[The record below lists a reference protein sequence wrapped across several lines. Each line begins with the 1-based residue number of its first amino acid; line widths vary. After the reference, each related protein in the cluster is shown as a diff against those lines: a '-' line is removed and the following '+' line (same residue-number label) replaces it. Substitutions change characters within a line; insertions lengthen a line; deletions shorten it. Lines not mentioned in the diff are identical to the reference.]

1 MSNRRVFGRTTTDL
15 SLLRAGAGAG
25 AGAGVASSPITRP
38 TQLPTTLPPSNETAE
53 HDNARKQAKGMVQ
66 VHVMPYLTPH
76 KVSILILIEYFCQHQ
91 APQNDVQKLSQLL
104 LKCIQDPS
112 EYLRNDLKKFGEQVA
127 REAGQAAWD
136 HLQAILM
143 RIKCTYHLSDFMV
156 GKLENEIGENSSS
169 TRPVGLAGLVIPSDD
184 PMTANVQGGL
194 DPTSILG
201 LYIRKAQIEFRKL
214 LFECACQLFSA
225 LETYKAS
232 LYKKDNFP
240 GQDGQVVQSVYDA
253 EKYLDLQTQHLS
265 NPSLQDIPNEVL
277 EHVQN
282 IQLRMP
288 TVAKSHYVM
297 CLQAQQTGN
306 FEMAI
311 QSLHQFFDYCMSM
324 QDQALYQYAL
334 LNLAILHARFGHFDQ
349 ARFAIR
355 ETVEVARDNMDQECL
370 SYALSWHD
378 RLTGTGATSSAE
390 MSEARNLANL
400 SGRAEGQPFHYLQS
414 LGELIKAKQ
423 LQGESTSRTLE
434 ALVRSSSINLRH
446 SLDGVGGVVQLLQS
460 RTWEAYGNAPL
471 SSLYSQLQ
479 HHFRPSES
487 DMNDAASSLS
497 KFASDLAL
505 TGQYQDAL
513 RVLEQAKTKFPL
525 RTMRATPWVQTLLQ
539 ILQKRALGS
548 NRLRDAEIWTAQL
561 GATLT
566 TPTILSN
573 PKKRPIEV
581 DLEQE
586 QETGV
591 ATKRRPRGKAAPK
604 KEQEPKK
611 KEYADEAETNRTQ
624 MDDTTLEIQLDII
637 LQSSLLSVL
646 AGQRLS
652 GIEQLSEGL
661 ELVRQSQWPGTQK
674 FTVIYLLA
682 LAELYLMS
690 DSAISAMPLLL
701 VAIMLSEDNFQRP
714 LQFVVKL
721 RMADVLLHLDSVQQ
735 ASDLVDGV
743 MAMVLNQGDVF
754 VQALAYFQNAKCLL
768 ARVNQFTLR
777 QSKRSQELQW
787 ELTKRNNLLQV
798 CELLRHALQGFRV
811 IESLKDVAQVLYF
824 MVRVFH
830 ELDLAQELEAA
841 LSEYREVSKKLS
853 EGTMSQEPSWYSYYY
868 THDAF
873 DGLLRPERG
882 H

>member
-1 MSNRRVFGRTTTDL
+1 M
-15 SLLRAGAGAG
+15 A
-25 AGAGVASSPITRP
+25 
-38 TQLPTTLPPSNETAE
+38 
-53 HDNARKQAKGMVQ
+53 Q
-66 VHVMPYLTPH
+66 VHVMAYLTPH
-76 KVSILILIEYFCQHQ
+76 KISILILIEYFCQHQ
-91 APQNDVQKLSQLL
+91 SPPNDVQKLSQFL

-112 EYLRNDLKKFGEQVA
+112 EYLQTDLKRFGEQVA
-127 REAGQAAWD
+127 REAGQPAWD
-136 HLQAILM
+136 HLQETLM
-143 RIKCTYHLSDFMV
+143 RIKSSHHLSDFLV
-156 GKLENEIGENSSS
+156 SKLQKEDCENLS
-169 TRPVGLAGLVIPSDD
+169 TIRPVGLAGLIIPSSEA
-184 PMTANVQGGL
+184 M

-214 LFECACQLFSA
+214 LFEDTCQLFCA
-225 LETYKAS
+225 IETYKAS
-232 LYKKDNFP
+232 LYKKDDFP
-240 GQDGQVVQSVYDA
+240 DQDGLVIQSVYDA

-277 EHVQN
+277 EHVKSV
-282 IQLRMP
+282 QLRMP
-288 TVAKSHYVM
+288 TVAKSHYIM

-306 FEMAI
+306 FEMAV

-324 QDQALYQYAL
+324 HDQALYQYAL

-390 MSEARNLANL
+390 MNEARNLA
-400 SGRAEGQPFHYLQS
+400 GQIEGQSFHYLQS
-414 LGELIKAKQ
+414 LGELIKSRQ
-423 LQGESTSRTLE
+423 LQSESTSETLE

-446 SLDGVGGVVQLLQS
+446 SLDGVGGVVQLFQS

-471 SSLYSQLQ
+471 SSLYSQMQ

-487 DMNDAASSLS
+487 DMSDAASSLS

-505 TGQYQDAL
+505 SGQYQEAL
-513 RVLEQAKTKFPL
+513 RVLEQAKSKFPL

-561 GATLT
+561 GATLV
-566 TPTILSN
+566 TPTIQPSN
-573 PKKRPIEV
+573 LKKRPIEV
-581 DLEQE
+581 VEQE
-586 QETGV
+586 KEAEIEV
-591 ATKRRPRGKAAPK
+591 AMKRGPKGKVAPK
-604 KEQEPKK
+604 KEQELK
-611 KEYADEAETNRTQ
+611 KEQADEAEKIRPTQ
-624 MDDTTLEIQLDII
+624 MDDTTLDIQLDII
-637 LQSSLLSVL
+637 LQSSLLSAL

-661 ELVRQSQWPGTQK
+661 ELVRQNQWPGTQK
-674 FTVIYLLA
+674 FTVVYLLA
-682 LAELYLMS
+682 LAELYLDS
-690 DSAISAMPLLL
+690 DSAISALPLLL

-768 ARVNQFTLR
+768 ARANQFT
-777 QSKRSQELQW
+777 KRSKGSPPEPQR
-787 ELTKRNNLLQV
+787 ELTKRNSLFQV
-798 CELLRHALQGFRV
+798 YELLRHALRGFRV
-811 IESLKDVAQVLYF
+811 VESLKDIAQVLYF

-830 ELDLAQELEAA
+830 ELDLAEDLKAA
-841 LSEYREVSKKLS
+841 LAEYKNVSKRLL
-853 EGTMSQEPSWYSYYY
+853 EGTMNQEPSWYSYYY

-873 DGLLRPERG
+873 DSLLRSKTESQAQMDIDR
-882 H
+882 

>member
-1 MSNRRVFGRTTTDL
+1 M
-15 SLLRAGAGAG
+15 A
-25 AGAGVASSPITRP
+25 
-38 TQLPTTLPPSNETAE
+38 
-53 HDNARKQAKGMVQ
+53 Q
-66 VHVMPYLTPH
+66 VHVMAYLTPH
-76 KVSILILIEYFCQHQ
+76 KISILILIEYFCQHQ
-91 APQNDVQKLSQLL
+91 SPPNDVQKLSQFL

-112 EYLRNDLKKFGEQVA
+112 EYLQTDLKRFGEQVA
-127 REAGQAAWD
+127 REAGQPAWD
-136 HLQAILM
+136 HLQETLM
-143 RIKCTYHLSDFMV
+143 RIKSSHHLSDFLV
-156 GKLENEIGENSSS
+156 SKLQKEDCENLS
-169 TRPVGLAGLVIPSDD
+169 TIRPVGLAGLIIPSSEA
-184 PMTANVQGGL
+184 M

-214 LFECACQLFSA
+214 LFEDTCQLFCA
-225 LETYKAS
+225 IETYKAS
-232 LYKKDNFP
+232 LYKKDDFP
-240 GQDGQVVQSVYDA
+240 DQDGLVIQSVYDA

-277 EHVQN
+277 EHVKSV
-282 IQLRMP
+282 QLRMP
-288 TVAKSHYVM
+288 TVAKSHYIM

-306 FEMAI
+306 FEMAV

-324 QDQALYQYAL
+324 HDQALYQYAL

-390 MSEARNLANL
+390 MNEARNLA
-400 SGRAEGQPFHYLQS
+400 GQIEGQSFHYLQS
-414 LGELIKAKQ
+414 LGELIKSRQ
-423 LQGESTSRTLE
+423 LQSESTSETLE

-446 SLDGVGGVVQLLQS
+446 SLDGVGGVVQLFQS

-471 SSLYSQLQ
+471 SSLYSQMQ

-487 DMNDAASSLS
+487 DMSDAASSLS

-505 TGQYQDAL
+505 SGQYQEAL
-513 RVLEQAKTKFPL
+513 RVLEQAKSKFPL

-561 GATLT
+561 GATLV
-566 TPTILSN
+566 TPTIQPSN
-573 PKKRPIEV
+573 LKKRPIEV
-581 DLEQE
+581 VEQE
-586 QETGV
+586 KEAEIEV
-591 ATKRRPRGKAAPK
+591 ATKRGPKGKVAPK
-604 KEQEPKK
+604 KEQELKK
-611 KEYADEAETNRTQ
+611 KEQADEAEKIRPTQ
-624 MDDTTLEIQLDII
+624 MDDTTLDIQLDII

-661 ELVRQSQWPGTQK
+661 ELVRQNQWPGTQK
-674 FTVIYLLA
+674 FTVVYLLA
-682 LAELYLMS
+682 LAELYLDS
-690 DSAISAMPLLL
+690 DSAISALPLLL

-721 RMADVLLHLDSVQQ
+721 RMTDVLLHFDSVQQ

-768 ARVNQFTLR
+768 ARANQFT
-777 QSKRSQELQW
+777 KRSKGSSPEPQR
-787 ELTKRNNLLQV
+787 ELTKRNSLFQV
-798 CELLRHALQGFRV
+798 YELLRHALQGFRV
-811 IESLKDVAQVLYF
+811 VESLKDIAQVLYF

-830 ELDLAQELEAA
+830 ELDLAEDLKAA
-841 LSEYREVSKKLS
+841 LAEYKNVSKRLL
-853 EGTMSQEPSWYSYYY
+853 EGTMNQEPSWYSYYY

-873 DGLLRPERG
+873 DSLLRSKTESQAQMDIDR
-882 H
+882 

>member
-1 MSNRRVFGRTTTDL
+1 M
-15 SLLRAGAGAG
+15 A
-25 AGAGVASSPITRP
+25 
-38 TQLPTTLPPSNETAE
+38 
-53 HDNARKQAKGMVQ
+53 
-66 VHVMPYLTPH
+66 YLTPH
-76 KVSILILIEYFCQHQ
+76 KISILILIEYFCQHQ
-91 APQNDVQKLSQLL
+91 SPPNDVQKLSQFL

-112 EYLRNDLKKFGEQVA
+112 EYLQNDLKRFGEQVA
-127 REAGQAAWD
+127 REAGQPAWD
-136 HLQAILM
+136 HLQETLM
-143 RIKCTYHLSDFMV
+143 RIKSSHHLSDFLV
-156 GKLENEIGENSSS
+156 SKLQKEDCENLS
-169 TRPVGLAGLVIPSDD
+169 TIRPVGLAGLIIPSSEA
-184 PMTANVQGGL
+184 MTTNIQGGL

-214 LFECACQLFSA
+214 LFEDTCQLFCA
-225 LETYKAS
+225 IETYKAS
-232 LYKKDNFP
+232 LYKRDDFP
-240 GQDGQVVQSVYDA
+240 DQDGLVIQSVYDA

-277 EHVQN
+277 EHVKSV
-282 IQLRMP
+282 QLRMP
-288 TVAKSHYVM
+288 TVAKSHYIM
-297 CLQAQQTGN
+297 QESILRRCLQAQQTGN
-306 FEMAI
+306 FEMAV

-324 QDQALYQYAL
+324 HDQALYQYAL

-378 RLTGTGATSSAE
+378 RLTGTSATSSAE
-390 MSEARNLANL
+390 MNEAGNLA
-400 SGRAEGQPFHYLQS
+400 GQIEGQSFHYLQS
-414 LGELIKAKQ
+414 LGELIKSRQ
-423 LQGESTSRTLE
+423 LQSESTSETLE

-446 SLDGVGGVVQLLQS
+446 SLDGVGGVVQLFQS

-471 SSLYSQLQ
+471 SSLYSQMQ

-487 DMNDAASSLS
+487 DMSDAASSLS

-505 TGQYQDAL
+505 NGQYQDAL
-513 RVLEQAKTKFPL
+513 RVLEQAKSKFPL

-561 GATLT
+561 GATLV
-566 TPTILSN
+566 TPTIQPSN
-573 PKKRPIEV
+573 LKKRPIEV
-581 DLEQE
+581 VEQE
-586 QETGV
+586 KEAEIEV
-591 ATKRRPRGKAAPK
+591 ATKRGPKGKVAPK
-604 KEQEPKK
+604 KEQELKK
-611 KEYADEAETNRTQ
+611 KEQADEAEKIRSTQ

-661 ELVRQSQWPGTQK
+661 ELVRQNQWPGTQK
-674 FTVIYLLA
+674 FTVVYLLA
-682 LAELYLMS
+682 LAELYLES
-690 DSAISAMPLLL
+690 DSAISALPLLL

-743 MAMVLNQGDVF
+743 MAMVLNQGDMF

-768 ARVNQFTLR
+768 ARANQFTQR
-777 QSKRSQELQW
+777 SKGSPPEPQR
-787 ELTKRNNLLQV
+787 ELTKRNSLFQV
-798 CELLRHALQGFRV
+798 YELLRHALQGFQV
-811 IESLKDVAQVLYF
+811 VESLKDIAQVLYF

-830 ELDLAQELEAA
+830 ELDLAEDLKAA
-841 LSEYREVSKKLS
+841 LADYKNVSKRLL
-853 EGTMSQEPSWYSYYY
+853 EGTMNQEPSWYSYYY

-873 DGLLRPERG
+873 DSLLRSETESQAQMDIDR
-882 H
+882 

>member
-1 MSNRRVFGRTTTDL
+1 M
-15 SLLRAGAGAG
+15 A
-25 AGAGVASSPITRP
+25 
-38 TQLPTTLPPSNETAE
+38 
-53 HDNARKQAKGMVQ
+53 Q
-66 VHVMPYLTPH
+66 VHVMAYLTPH
-76 KVSILILIEYFCQHQ
+76 KISILILIEYFCQHQ
-91 APQNDVQKLSQLL
+91 SPQNDVQKLSQFL

-112 EYLRNDLKKFGEQVA
+112 EYLQNDLKRFGEQVA
-127 REAGQAAWD
+127 HEAGQPAWD
-136 HLQAILM
+136 HLQETLM
-143 RIKCTYHLSDFMV
+143 RIKSLHHLSDFLV
-156 GKLENEIGENSSS
+156 SKLQEEDGQSLNT
-169 TRPVGLAGLVIPSDD
+169 TRPVGLAGLIVSSE
-184 PMTANVQGGL
+184 PM

-214 LFECACQLFSA
+214 LFEDTCQLFCA
-225 LETYKAS
+225 IETYKAS
-232 LYKKDNFP
+232 LYKKGNFP
-240 GQDGQVVQSVYDA
+240 DQDGLVVQSVYDA

-277 EHVQN
+277 EHVKSV
-282 IQLRMP
+282 QLRMP
-288 TVAKSHYVM
+288 TVAKSHYIM

-306 FEMAI
+306 FEMAV

-324 QDQALYQYAL
+324 HDQALYQYAL

-378 RLTGTGATSSAE
+378 RLPGTGATSSAE
-390 MSEARNLANL
+390 MNEARNLA
-400 SGRAEGQPFHYLQS
+400 GQIEGQSFHYLQS
-414 LGELIKAKQ
+414 LGELIKARQ
-423 LQGESTSRTLE
+423 LQCESTSKTLE

-446 SLDGVGGVVQLLQS
+446 SLDGVGGVVQLFQS

-471 SSLYSQLQ
+471 SSLYSQMQ

-487 DMNDAASSLS
+487 DMSDAASSLS

-505 TGQYQDAL
+505 SGQYQDAL
-513 RVLEQAKTKFPL
+513 RVLEQAKSKFPL

-561 GATLT
+561 GATLV
-566 TPTILSN
+566 TPIIQTSN
-573 PKKRPIEV
+573 LKKRPIEV
-581 DLEQE
+581 VEQE
-586 QETGV
+586 REVEIEV
-591 ATKRRPRGKAAPK
+591 ATKRGPKGKVTPK
-604 KEQEPKK
+604 KEQELK
-611 KEYADEAETNRTQ
+611 KEQADEVENIRPTQ

-661 ELVRQSQWPGTQK
+661 ELVRQNQWPGTQK
-674 FTVIYLLA
+674 FTIVYLLA
-682 LAELYLMS
+682 LAELYLES
-690 DSAISAMPLLL
+690 DSAISALPLLL

-768 ARVNQFTLR
+768 ARVSF
-777 QSKRSQELQW
+777 RS
-787 ELTKRNNLLQV
+787 
-798 CELLRHALQGFRV
+798 
-811 IESLKDVAQVLYF
+811 IESLKDIAQVLYF

-830 ELDLAQELEAA
+830 ELDLAQDLKAA
-841 LSEYREVSKKLS
+841 LAEYKKLS
-853 EGTMSQEPSWYSYYY
+853 KQLLEGTMNQEPSWYSYYY

-873 DGLLRPERG
+873 DGLLRSETEIQAKMDIDR
-882 H
+882 